1 MLVVRVI
8 DFQGMLNFALLL
20 FEIFLSV
27 VEVIDT

>member
-8 DFQGMLNFALLL
+8 DFQGMWNVALLL
-20 FEIFLSV
+20 FKIFLSV